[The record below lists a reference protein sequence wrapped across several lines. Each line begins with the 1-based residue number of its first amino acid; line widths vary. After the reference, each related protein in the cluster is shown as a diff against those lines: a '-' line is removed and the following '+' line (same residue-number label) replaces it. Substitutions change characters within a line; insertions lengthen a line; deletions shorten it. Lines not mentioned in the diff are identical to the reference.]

1 MKGKSMFVASG
12 VAVAMLA
19 HPGAE
24 AASGREGLEA
34 CVQALTRTLSES
46 QGAGVNA
53 RISEDSTAHDRRLE
67 SPTLFSLDAR
77 DSRDGEIVYK
87 ADCVVNS
94 RGEVQRL
101 VKLPLDAPSAEIRVN
116 L

>member
-1 MKGKSMFVASG
+1 MKGKSMFVAG
-12 VAVAMLA
+12 CVAVAALA

-34 CVQALTRTLSES
+34 CVQALTQKMSEI

-53 RISEDSTAHDRRLE
+53 RISDDSTSHGRRLD

-77 DSRDGEIVYK
+77 DTRDGEIVFK

-101 VKLPLDAPSAEIRVN
+101 VKLPMNAPNAEVRVN